1 MAGQYTHFSDQSNEL
16 FRVLR
21 EKGFSGDFCKET
33 VYKRM
38 NTDYTAARMLGYLYC
53 YTKPHVEMEQA
64 QVKLNRIYRY
74 GLKGTEE
81 QERE

>member
-1 MAGQYTHFSDQSNEL
+1 M

-53 YTKPHVEMEQA
+53 YTKPHVEDVVDEML
-64 QVKLNRIYRY
+64 VILSDRDMLVRKTRD
-74 GLKGTEE
+74 GTGTGET
-81 QERE
+81 